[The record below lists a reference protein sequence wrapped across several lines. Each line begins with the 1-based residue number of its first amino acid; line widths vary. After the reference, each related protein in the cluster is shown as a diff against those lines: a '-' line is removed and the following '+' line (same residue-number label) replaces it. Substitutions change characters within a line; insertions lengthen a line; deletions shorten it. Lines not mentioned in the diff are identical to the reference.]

1 MTHELISVPA
11 ESVERSILLIR
22 TRKVILDRTLAKLYG
37 VSTKVLNQA
46 VRRNPERFPEDFMF
60 QLTKDEAKVLDQT
73 HSRSQIVTL
82 KRGHGKHIK
91 YRPYAFTE
99 HGILMLSS
107 VLRSERAVQVNI
119 EIMRA
124 FVRLRGIL
132 ASNAELN
139 HRLDALEDKYD
150 KRFKVVFDAIRH
162 LTAPAASKRK
172 PIGFRAKT
180 LKK

>member
-1 MTHELISVPA
+1 MTHELISVPT

-22 TRKVILDRTLAKLYG
+22 SQKVILDRTLARLYG
-37 VSTKVLNQA
+37 VSTSVLNQA
-46 VRRNPERFPEDFMF
+46 VRRNPERFPPDFMF
-60 QLTKDEAKVLDQT
+60 QLTMAETKALDPIRL
-73 HSRSQIVTL
+73 RSQIVTL
-82 KRGHGKHIK
+82 KQSWGRHIK

-119 EIMRA
+119 QIMRA
-124 FVRLRGIL
+124 FVRLREIL

-162 LTAPAASKRK
+162 LMTPTAPKRK
-172 PIGFRAKT
+172 PIGFRAKAR
-180 LKK
+180 KK